1 MYSFEIGYM
10 SDKLR
15 VVNGENVELEV
26 FEEVYGECSD
36 VVLENTVFTLK
47 WGEKMSFIIGV
58 LVGFVIGVMCI
69 GVVGGD
75 EL

>member
-10 SDKLR
+10 SDNLR

-36 VVLENTVFTLK
+36 VVYVILVK
-47 WGEKMSFIIGV
+47 VGE
-58 LVGFVIGVMCI
+58 
-69 GVVGGD
+69 
-75 EL
+75 E

>member
-36 VVLENTVFTLK
+36 VVYVILVK
-47 WGEKMSFIIGV
+47 VGE
-58 LVGFVIGVMCI
+58 
-69 GVVGGD
+69 
-75 EL
+75 E

>member
-26 FEEVYGECSD
+26 FES
-36 VVLENTVFTLK
+36 
-47 WGEKMSFIIGV
+47 EKESKNIIDK
-58 LVGFVIGVMCI
+58 LSNM
-69 GVVGGD
+69 
-75 EL
+75 

>member
-1 MYSFEIGYM
+1 MPDRVKEKVTWENFHVGFSADG
-10 SDKLR
+10 KLLPKQ
-15 VVNGENVELEV
+15 VKG
-26 FEEVYGECSD
+26 G

-58 LVGFVIGVMCI
+58 LVGCVIGVMCI